1 MIKVVMDHIVLNVED
16 DEEMIAF
23 YHEVLRLPTE
33 RLEDYRAG
41 DVPFP
46 SLRLNADTIIDLFPK
61 ELWEKSAPRGEGR
74 QNLNHFCIAIT
85 KTDWEALIKRLEAR
99 KISIERGPVRLWGA
113 RGIGT
118 SIYFRDPEN
127 NLIEAR
133 HYEGSG
139 SEEA

>member
-1 MIKVVMDHIVLNVED
+1 MKVVMDHIVLNVED
-16 DEEMIAF
+16 DEAMIAF
-23 YHEVLRLPTE
+23 YNEVLQLTTE

-41 DVPFP
+41 NVPFA

-61 ELWEKSAPRGEGR
+61 KLWQNSAPRGEGR
-74 QNLNHFCIAIT
+74 QNLNHFCIALS
-85 KTDWEALIKRLEAR
+85 KTDWEALAKRVEAG

-118 SIYFRDPEN
+118 SLYFRDPEN

-133 HYEGSG
+133 HYEDSG
-139 SEEA
+139 GEEA

>member
-61 ELWEKSAPRGEGR
+61 ELWEKHAPGGEGR

-99 KISIERGPVRLWGA
+99 KISIEKGPVRLWGA